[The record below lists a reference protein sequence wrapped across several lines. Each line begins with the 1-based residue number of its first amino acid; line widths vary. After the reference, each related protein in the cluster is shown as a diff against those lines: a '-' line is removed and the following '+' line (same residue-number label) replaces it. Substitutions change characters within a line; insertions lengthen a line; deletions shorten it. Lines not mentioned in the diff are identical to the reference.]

1 MGTECAEWGVARS
14 DQDREGK
21 TSSCWIGR
29 QRGRLSNGGHWLLG
43 QEQLSRGR
51 GGHGSPCPEECVG
64 GEAGGH
70 GMVARARTAVSKDR
84 SRAGEGR
91 DLRVH
96 SADSGDRGLKVCEES
111 RKTQPSRKGT
121 RVSPRAQAGV
131 PRKQEGISARAKCRG
146 RGRGLQLG
154 AGGGLARRGL
164 SQDTTNRGVRVCSW
178 ATHSCAGDL
187 GELPNFSAPHFH
199 CL

>member
-1 MGTECAEWGVARS
+1 MR
-14 DQDREGK
+14 
-21 TSSCWIGR
+21 
-29 QRGRLSNGGHWLLG
+29 
-43 QEQLSRGR
+43 
-51 GGHGSPCPEECVG
+51 
-64 GEAGGH
+64 
-70 GMVARARTAVSKDR
+70 
-84 SRAGEGR
+84 
-91 DLRVH
+91 

-131 PRKQEGISARAKCRG
+131 PRKQEGISAKGEGRNAEEEEEDSSSG
-146 RGRGLQLG
+146 RG
-154 AGGGLARRGL
+154 AGLARRGP
-164 SQDTTNRGVRVCSW
+164 SQDSTDRGVRVCSW